1 MEYINVLLYLLLFII
16 LYRKKCNKVAILATG
31 IWLLSAVIGLLYVQ
45 MPVPIYKNALGHDLT
60 FAPFLYLFV
69 CFFITLLPLLSSRED
84 VCVIYTTKKHL
95 LYPFLWILAVCALF
109 PFLESLFYLIKMVIT
124 GQFMTMAANYDDIS
138 AGNIQAFQVSYI
150 SNRILVLL
158 ICMKLITPI
167 LFFYVYQNVKASKY
181 LKIGLFIA
189 SITPAVFNLCNGGR
203 VQMVFITLY
212 YVALYLLFDKTFNE
226 KSRHL
231 LKKTAVYLFVVIGV
245 VFISMTIGRFVLG
258 NKFGGGSAMD
268 FIFQYTSEGMF
279 NFDNS
284 MYYVKKSSGG
294 LATSWTI
301 MNHLGLTDNLPVNYV
316 EFMTGKLG
324 IPGWW
329 FYTYIGDLYSD
340 FGFTGTLFWISI
352 FAIFFSLIRMRKQ
365 TNIADLFL
373 YSIYL
378 HIVVNGLFYY
388 PHKVS
393 FEPIYAG
400 IIFFFLFKIKMSSNN
415 FKTK

>member
-16 LYRKKCNKVAILATG
+16 LYRRKCNKVAILATG

-45 MPVPIYKNALGHDLT
+45 MPVPIYKNALGHELT
-60 FAPFLYLFV
+60 FAPFFYLFV

-95 LYPFLWILAVCALF
+95 LYPFLWVLAVCALF

-150 SNRILVLL
+150 SNRIFVLL
-158 ICMKLITPI
+158 VYMKLITPI

-189 SITPAVFNLCNGGR
+189 SVTPAVNNLCNGGR

-212 YVALYLLFDKTFNE
+212 YIALYLLFKGTLNE
-226 KSRHL
+226 SSRKL
-231 LKKTAVYLFVVIGV
+231 LKKISLYLFVVIGT
-245 VFISMTIGRFVLG
+245 VFITMTVGRFVLG
-258 NKFGGGSAMD
+258 DKFGGGSALD

-284 MYYVKKSSGG
+284 LYYVKKSTDG
-294 LATSWTI
+294 LATSWRI
-301 MNHLGLTDNLPVNYV
+301 MYNLGLTDILPKDYV
-316 EFMTGKLG
+316 DYVTGRLG

-329 FYTYIGDLYSD
+329 FYTYIGDLYAD
-340 FGFTGTLFWISI
+340 FGFVGTLLWISTFSFI
-352 FAIFFSLIRMRKQ
+352 FLIIRMRKKM
-365 TNIADLFL
+365 NIADLFL

-378 HIVVNGLFYY
+378 HVVVNGLFYY

-400 IIFFFLFKIKMSSNN
+400 IIFFLLFKLNISSNSL
-415 FKTK
+415 KTK

>member
-16 LYRKKCNKVAILATG
+16 LYRRKCNKVAILATG

-109 PFLESLFYLIKMVIT
+109 PFLESLFYLIKLVIT

-150 SNRILVLL
+150 SNGILVLL
-158 ICMKLITPI
+158 TCMKLITPI

-189 SITPAVFNLCNGGR
+189 SITPAVNNMCNGGR
-203 VQMVFITLY
+203 VQTVFIALY
-212 YVALYLLFDKTFNE
+212 YIALYLLFKEALNE
-226 KSRHL
+226 STRKL
-231 LKKTAVYLFVVIGV
+231 LKKISLYIFVVIGTA
-245 VFISMTIGRFVLG
+245 FIAMTVGRFVLG
-258 NKFGGGSAMD
+258 DKFGGGSALD

-284 MYYVKKSSGG
+284 MYYVNNNTGG
-294 LATSWTI
+294 FATSWRI
-301 MNHLGLTDNLPVNYV
+301 MYHLGLTDILPKDYV
-316 EFMTGKLG
+316 DFVTGRLG

-340 FGFTGTLFWISI
+340 FGLVGTLLWIST
-352 FAIFFSLIRMRKQ
+352 FAFVFSLIRLQKKM
-365 TNIADLFL
+365 NIADLFL

-388 PHKVS
+388 PHKIS

-400 IIFFFLFKIKMSSNN
+400 IIFFLLFKINISSDYY
-415 FKTK
+415 KIK

>member
-16 LYRKKCNKVAILATG
+16 LYRRKCNKVAILATG

-95 LYPFLWILAVCALF
+95 LYPFLWVLAVCALF

-189 SITPAVFNLCNGGR
+189 SITPAVNNMCNGGR
-203 VQMVFITLY
+203 VQTVFITLY
-212 YVALYLLFDKTFNE
+212 YIALYLLFKKALNE
-226 KSRHL
+226 SARKL
-231 LKKTAVYLFVVIGV
+231 LKKISLYIFVVIGTA
-245 VFISMTIGRFVLG
+245 FIAMTVGRFVLG
-258 NKFGGGSAMD
+258 DKFGGGSALD

-284 MYYVKKSSGG
+284 LYYVKKSTDG

-301 MNHLGLTDNLPVNYV
+301 MNHFGLTDSLPVNYTD
-316 EFMTGKLG
+316 FLTGRLG
-324 IPGWW
+324 VPGWW
-329 FYTYIGDLYSD
+329 FYTYIGDLYAD
-340 FGFTGTLFWISI
+340 FGFVGTLLWISTLS
-352 FAIFFSLIRMRKQ
+352 FVFLMIRMRR
-365 TNIADLFL
+365 NMDIADLFL

-388 PHKVS
+388 PHKIA

-400 IIFFFLFKIKMSSNN
+400 IIFFLLFKINLLSDQC
-415 FKTK
+415 KTK

>member
-16 LYRKKCNKVAILATG
+16 LYRRKCNKVAILATG

-45 MPVPIYKNALGHDLT
+45 MPVPIYKNALGHELT

-69 CFFITLLPLLSSRED
+69 CFFITLLPLLSNRED
-84 VCVIYTTKKHL
+84 VRVIYTTKKHL

-212 YVALYLLFDKTFNE
+212 YVALYLLFNKTFNE

-258 NKFGGGSAMD
+258 NKFGGGSALD

-340 FGFTGTLFWISI
+340 FGFTGTLLWISI

-400 IIFFFLFKIKMSSNN
+400 IIFFFLFKIKMSPNN

>member
-16 LYRKKCNKVAILATG
+16 LYRRKCNKVAILATG

-45 MPVPIYKNALGHDLT
+45 MPVPIYKNALGHELT

-69 CFFITLLPLLSSRED
+69 CFFITLLPLLSNRED
-84 VCVIYTTKKHL
+84 VRVIYTTKKQL

-109 PFLESLFYLIKMVIT
+109 PFLESLFYLIKLVIT

-138 AGNIQAFQVSYI
+138 AGNIQGFQVSYI
-150 SNRILVLL
+150 SNRIIVLL
-158 ICMKLITPI
+158 TCMKLITPI

-189 SITPAVFNLCNGGR
+189 SITPAVNNMCNGGR
-203 VQMVFITLY
+203 VQTVFITLY
-212 YVALYLLFDKTFNE
+212 YIALYLLFKEALNE
-226 KSRHL
+226 SARKL
-231 LKKTAVYLFVVIGV
+231 LKKISLYIFVVIGTA
-245 VFISMTIGRFVLG
+245 FIAMTVGRFVLG
-258 NKFGGGSAMD
+258 DNFGGGSALD

-284 MYYVKKSSGG
+284 MYYVNNNTGG
-294 LATSWTI
+294 FATSWRI
-301 MNHLGLTDNLPVNYV
+301 MYHLGLTDILPKNYV
-316 EFMTGKLG
+316 DFVTGRLG

-340 FGFTGTLFWISI
+340 FGRVGTLLWISTCA
-352 FAIFFSLIRMRKQ
+352 FVFSLIRLQKKM
-365 TNIADLFL
+365 NIADLFL

-378 HIVVNGLFYY
+378 HIVMNGLFYY
-388 PHKVS
+388 PHKIS

-400 IIFFFLFKIKMSSNN
+400 IMFFLLFKINISSDYY
-415 FKTK
+415 KIK

>member
-16 LYRKKCNKVAILATG
+16 LYRRKCNKVAILATG

-45 MPVPIYKNALGHDLT
+45 MPVPIYKNALGHELT

-69 CFFITLLPLLSSRED
+69 CFFITLLPLLSNRED
-84 VCVIYTTKKHL
+84 VRVIYTTKKHL

-340 FGFTGTLFWISI
+340 FGFTGTLLWISI

>member
-16 LYRKKCNKVAILATG
+16 LYRRKCNKVAILATG

-45 MPVPIYKNALGHDLT
+45 MPVPIYKNALGHELT

-95 LYPFLWILAVCALF
+95 LYPFLWVLAVCALF
-109 PFLESLFYLIKMVIT
+109 PFLESLFYLIKLVIT

-158 ICMKLITPI
+158 TCMKLITPI
-167 LFFYVYQNVKASKY
+167 LFFYVYQNVKVSKY

-340 FGFTGTLFWISI
+340 FGFTGTLLWISI

>member
-340 FGFTGTLFWISI
+340 FGFTGTLLWISI

>member
-16 LYRKKCNKVAILATG
+16 LYRRKCNKVAILATG

-45 MPVPIYKNALGHDLT
+45 MPVPIYKNALGHELT

-84 VCVIYTTKKHL
+84 VRVIYTTKKHL
-95 LYPFLWILAVCALF
+95 LYPFLWVLAVCALF
-109 PFLESLFYLIKMVIT
+109 PFLESLFYLIKLVIT

-158 ICMKLITPI
+158 TCMKLITPI
-167 LFFYVYQNVKASKY
+167 LFFYVYQNVKVSKY

-189 SITPAVFNLCNGGR
+189 SITPAVNNMCNGGR
-203 VQMVFITLY
+203 VQTVFITLY
-212 YVALYLLFDKTFNE
+212 YIALYLLFKKALNE
-226 KSRHL
+226 SARKL
-231 LKKTAVYLFVVIGV
+231 LKKISLYIFVVIGTA
-245 VFISMTIGRFVLG
+245 FIAMTVGRFVLG
-258 NKFGGGSAMD
+258 GKFAGGSALD

-284 MYYVKKSSGG
+284 LYYVKTNTDG
-294 LATSWTI
+294 LATSWRI
-301 MNHLGLTDNLPVNYV
+301 MYNLGLTDILPKNYV
-316 EFMTGKLG
+316 DYVTGRLG

-329 FYTYIGDLYSD
+329 FYTYIGDLFAD
-340 FGFTGTLFWISI
+340 FGFIGTLLWISL
-352 FAIFFSLIRMRKQ
+352 FAFIFSLIRMHKQ

-388 PHKVS
+388 PHKIS

-400 IIFFFLFKIKMSSNN
+400 IIFFLLFKYTISSDYYKIK
-415 FKTK
+415 

>member
-16 LYRKKCNKVAILATG
+16 LYRRKCNKVAILATG

-84 VCVIYTTKKHL
+84 VCVIYTTKKLL

-138 AGNIQAFQVSYI
+138 AGDIQAFQVSSI

-167 LFFYVYQNVKASKY
+167 LFFYVYQNVRASKY

-189 SITPAVFNLCNGGR
+189 SITPAVNNMCNGGR
-203 VQMVFITLY
+203 VQTVFITLY
-212 YVALYLLFDKTFNE
+212 YIALYLLFKKALNE
-226 KSRHL
+226 SARKL
-231 LKKTAVYLFVVIGV
+231 LKKISLYIFVVIGTT
-245 VFISMTIGRFVLG
+245 FIAMTVGRFVLG
-258 NKFGGGSAMD
+258 DKFGGGSALD

-284 MYYVKKSSGG
+284 MYYVNKTTDG

-301 MNHLGLTDNLPVNYV
+301 MKHLGLTDSLPVNYV
-316 EFMTGKLG
+316 EFMTGRLG

-340 FGFTGTLFWISI
+340 FGFIGTLLWIFI
-352 FAIFFSLIRMRKQ
+352 FAFVFSLIRLQKKM
-365 TNIADLFL
+365 NIADLFL

-388 PHKVS
+388 PHKMS

-400 IIFFFLFKIKMSSNN
+400 IIFFLLFKINLSSDYY
-415 FKTK
+415 KIK

>member
-1 MEYINVLLYLLLFII
+1 MEYINVFLYLLLFII
-16 LYRKKCNKVAILATG
+16 LYRRKCNKIAVLATG
-31 IWLLSAVIGLLYVQ
+31 IWLLSAVIGLIYVQ
-45 MPVPIYKNALGHDLT
+45 MPEPIYKNALGHDLS
-60 FAPFLYLFV
+60 FAPFLYLFI
-69 CFFITLLPLLSSRED
+69 CFFVFLLPLLSNKED
-84 VCVIYTTKKHL
+84 IRVIYTTKKHL
-95 LYPFLWILAVCALF
+95 LYPFLWVLSVCALF
-109 PFLESLFYLIKMVIT
+109 PFGESVFHLIRMVIT
-124 GQFMTMAANYDDIS
+124 GQFMTMAANYDEINSGDV
-138 AGNIQAFQVSYI
+138 QAFQVSYI

-158 ICMKLITPI
+158 ICMKFITPI
-167 LFFYVYQNVKASKY
+167 LFFYVYQNVKESKY

-212 YVALYLLFDKTFNE
+212 YVALYLLFSKTLNE
-226 KSRHL
+226 KSRQL
-231 LKKTAVYLFVVIGV
+231 LKKTSFYLFIVIGV

-258 NKFGGGSAMD
+258 DKFGGGSAMD

-284 MYYVKKSSGG
+284 MYYVNKTTDG

-301 MNHLGLTDNLPVNYV
+301 MKHLGLTDSLPVNYV
-316 EFMTGKLG
+316 EFMTGRLG

-340 FGFTGTLFWISI
+340 FGFIGTLLWIFI
-352 FAIFFSLIRMRKQ
+352 FAFVFSLIRLQKKM
-365 TNIADLFL
+365 NIADLFL

-388 PHKVS
+388 PHKMS

-400 IIFFFLFKIKMSSNN
+400 IIFFLLFKINLSSDYY
-415 FKTK
+415 KIK

>member
-16 LYRKKCNKVAILATG
+16 LYRRKCNKVAILATG

-69 CFFITLLPLLSSRED
+69 CFFITLIPLLSSRED

-231 LKKTAVYLFVVIGV
+231 LKKTAMYLFVVIGV

-340 FGFTGTLFWISI
+340 FGFTGTLLWISI

>member
-1 MEYINVLLYLLLFII
+1 MENINVLLYLLLFII
-16 LYRKKCNKVAILATG
+16 LYRRKCNKVAILATG

-138 AGNIQAFQVSYI
+138 AGNIQAFQVSSI

-167 LFFYVYQNVKASKY
+167 LFFYVYQNVRASKY

-189 SITPAVFNLCNGGR
+189 SITPAVNNMCNGGR
-203 VQMVFITLY
+203 VQTVFITLY
-212 YVALYLLFDKTFNE
+212 YIALYLLFKKALNE
-226 KSRHL
+226 SARKL
-231 LKKTAVYLFVVIGV
+231 LKKISLYIF
-245 VFISMTIGRFVLG
+245 VFIGTTFIAMTVGRFVLG
-258 NKFGGGSAMD
+258 DKFGGGSALD

-284 MYYVKKSSGG
+284 MYYVNKTTDG

-301 MNHLGLTDNLPVNYV
+301 MKHLGLTDSLPVNYV
-316 EFMTGKLG
+316 EFMTGRLG

-340 FGFTGTLFWISI
+340 FGFIGTLLWIFI
-352 FAIFFSLIRMRKQ
+352 FAFVFSLIRLQKKM
-365 TNIADLFL
+365 NIADLFL

-388 PHKVS
+388 PHKMS

-400 IIFFFLFKIKMSSNN
+400 IIFFLLFKINLSSDYY
-415 FKTK
+415 KIK

>member
-1 MEYINVLLYLLLFII
+1 M
-16 LYRKKCNKVAILATG
+16 
-31 IWLLSAVIGLLYVQ
+31 
-45 MPVPIYKNALGHDLT
+45 GHDLT

-138 AGNIQAFQVSYI
+138 AGDIQAFQVSSI

-167 LFFYVYQNVKASKY
+167 LFFYVYQNVRASKY

-189 SITPAVFNLCNGGR
+189 SITPAVNNMCNGGR
-203 VQMVFITLY
+203 VQTVFITLY
-212 YVALYLLFDKTFNE
+212 YIALYLLFKKALNE
-226 KSRHL
+226 SARKL
-231 LKKTAVYLFVVIGV
+231 LKKISLYIFVVIGTA
-245 VFISMTIGRFVLG
+245 FIAMTVGRFVLG
-258 NKFGGGSAMD
+258 DKFGGGSALD

-284 MYYVKKSSGG
+284 MYYVNKTTDG

-301 MNHLGLTDNLPVNYV
+301 MKHLGLTDSLPVNYV
-316 EFMTGKLG
+316 EFMTGRLG

-340 FGFTGTLFWISI
+340 FGFIGTLLWIFI
-352 FAIFFSLIRMRKQ
+352 FAFVFSLIRLQKKM
-365 TNIADLFL
+365 NIADLFL

-388 PHKVS
+388 PHKMS

-400 IIFFFLFKIKMSSNN
+400 IIFFLSVKINLSSDYYKIK
-415 FKTK
+415 

>member
-316 EFMTGKLG
+316 EFLTGKLG

>member
-16 LYRKKCNKVAILATG
+16 LYRRQCNKVAILATG
-31 IWLLSAVIGLLYVQ
+31 IWLLSAVIGLVYVQ
-45 MPVPIYKNALGHDLT
+45 MPVPIYKNALGHELT

-69 CFFITLLPLLSSRED
+69 CFFITLLPLLSNKED
-84 VCVIYTTKKHL
+84 VRVIYTTKKHL

-212 YVALYLLFDKTFNE
+212 YVALYLLFNKTFNE

-301 MNHLGLTDNLPVNYV
+301 MNHLGLTDSLPVNYV

-340 FGFTGTLFWISI
+340 FGFTGTLLWISI

-400 IIFFFLFKIKMSSNN
+400 IIFFFLFKIKMSSDI

>member
-84 VCVIYTTKKHL
+84 VCVIYTTKRHL

-340 FGFTGTLFWISI
+340 FGFTGTLLWISI